1 MSVHLAEV
9 ILVVLVLCVGVSP
22 SNAEQFSHWYGFYT
36 NTLLHVAGPKCYPNH
51 TVNHF
56 PEYAKYTWRRQLDSC
71 KSMATCL
78 LQNIDEY
85 DKADM

>member
-1 MSVHLAEV
+1 
-9 ILVVLVLCVGVSP
+9 
-22 SNAEQFSHWYGFYT
+22 
-36 NTLLHVAGPKCYPNH
+36 
-51 TVNHF
+51 VNHF